1 MTDFPE
7 PPAMVMPSQ
16 PQPQSQAQPQA
27 QSQSQSQPRSS
38 SEPRPT
44 AGPPASPGPPSEA
57 GPVIGQ
63 ATESPAEP
71 EPEPE
76 PFAGTPLR
84 LLVLWC
90 PDWPVVA
97 ACADARLPPE
107 TPAAVLAAN
116 RVLACS
122 TAARA
127 DGVRRGARKRDAQ
140 SRCPDLVVLPADEA
154 RDARLFEPVAS
165 AVEEL
170 VVSVEIVRPGVI
182 AIPVARS
189 AGYFGGEESLAE
201 QLVDVVAA
209 RAGVECQVGVADG
222 LFAATL
228 AARRGLLIPPGD
240 TPAFLAPLPAGELID
255 PADRREER
263 ERLVDLLR
271 RLGLRTLGDFAELAA
286 ADVASRFGVDAIL
299 AHRLARGMEE
309 RPPALRRTPVDSSVT
324 QEFDPPVERVDAAAF
339 AARALAERLY
349 ADLVERGLACTRLGI
364 VACTEHGE
372 ELTRLWRCAEPLTSA
387 GIADRVRWQLDGWLR
402 RTGSRGGD
410 GDPDG
415 ETLGT
420 RTAPRDTVEEDGP
433 TAGLVMLRLEPAEL
447 VGAGRLQLDLF
458 SAGDRAGTAADRAGR
473 ALVRVQGLLG
483 PDSVLTPV
491 LGGGRGPREQV
502 RLVPWGDELTPGLDP
517 NQPWPGR
524 LPAPSPSLLPDPP
537 TPVRLLDAAG
547 GSVGVTGRYVL
558 TAPPNRLIVGTDPA
572 LEVLAWAGPWPV
584 EERWWT
590 TAFADVSMPASLGRP
605 EAAAR
610 RVARLQVITAAG
622 RGDTGSGAYLLAR
635 ERGGWFIEGRY

>member
-1 MTDFPE
+1 M
-7 PPAMVMPSQ
+7 
-16 PQPQSQAQPQA
+16 
-27 QSQSQSQPRSS
+27 
-38 SEPRPT
+38 
-44 AGPPASPGPPSEA
+44 
-57 GPVIGQ
+57 
-63 ATESPAEP
+63 
-71 EPEPE
+71 
-76 PFAGTPLR
+76 
-84 LLVLWC
+84 LVLWC

-97 ACADARLPPE
+97 ACVDARLPPE

-116 RVLACS
+116 RVVACS

-140 SRCPDLVVLPADEA
+140 SRCPELVVLPADEA
-154 RDARLFEPVAS
+154 RDARLFEPIAS

-170 VVSVEIVRPGVI
+170 VVAVEIVRPGVL

-189 AGYFGGEESLAE
+189 ADHFGGEEPLAE
-201 QLVDVVAA
+201 QLVDAVAA

-228 AARRGLLIPPGD
+228 AARRGQLIPPGA
-240 TPAFLAPLPAGELID
+240 TPDFLAPLPAGELID

-271 RLGLRTLGDFAELAA
+271 RLGLRTLGDFAALTAA
-286 ADVASRFGVDAIL
+286 EVASRFGVDAVL
-299 AHRLARGMEE
+299 AHRLARGVEE
-309 RPPALRRTPVDSSVT
+309 RPLAMRRAPVDSSVT

-339 AARALAERLY
+339 AARTLAERLY

-364 VACTEHGE
+364 VARTEHGE

-402 RTGSRGGD
+402 RTGGRRGPEDVPGARA
-410 GDPDG
+410 GLRAG
-415 ETLGT
+415 LRSG
-420 RTAPRDTVEEDGP
+420 ARDDLVEDGP

-458 SAGDRAGTAADRAGR
+458 SAGDRAGTAAERAGR

-502 RLVPWGDELTPGLDP
+502 RLVPWGDEPAPGLDP
-517 NQPWPGR
+517 TQPWPGR
-524 LPAPSPSLLPDPP
+524 LPAPSPSWLPDPP
-537 TPVRLLDAAG
+537 TSARLFDAAG
-547 GSVGVTGRYVL
+547 EPVGVSGRYVL
-558 TAPPNRLIVGTDPA
+558 TAPPARLLIGAGPPM
-572 LEVLAWAGPWPV
+572 EVLAWAGPWPV

-590 TAFADVSMPASLGRP
+590 TAFDDASMPVSPGRP
-605 EAAAR
+605 EAGAR
-610 RVARLQVITAAG
+610 RVARLQVITDAG
-622 RGDTGSGAYLLAR
+622 RGDAGGDAYLLAR
-635 ERGGWFIEGRY
+635 EHGGWFVEGRY